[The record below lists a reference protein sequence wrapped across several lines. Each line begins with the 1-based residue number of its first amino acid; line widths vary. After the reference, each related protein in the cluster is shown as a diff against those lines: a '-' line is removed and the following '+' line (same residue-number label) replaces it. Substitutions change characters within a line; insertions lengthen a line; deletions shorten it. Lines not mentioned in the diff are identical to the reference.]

1 MELTLDDVND
11 DNEAFLVPSFDS
23 PIDPIDGTPD
33 AVKWVEKHWRMFFDH
48 ILGSWILNEDEWP
61 KKRTLKMFREW
72 FDVEYR
78 SMVWDMGHEPLMID
92 EWEDEELDADD
103 LPDDEALLH

>member
-1 MELTLDDVND
+1 
-11 DNEAFLVPSFDS
+11 
-23 PIDPIDGTPD
+23 DGTPD
-33 AVKWVEKHWRMFFDH
+33 AVEWVEKHWRMFFEH
-48 ILGSWILNEDEWP
+48 VLGTWILNEDEWP

-103 LPDDEALLH
+103 LPDDGALLH